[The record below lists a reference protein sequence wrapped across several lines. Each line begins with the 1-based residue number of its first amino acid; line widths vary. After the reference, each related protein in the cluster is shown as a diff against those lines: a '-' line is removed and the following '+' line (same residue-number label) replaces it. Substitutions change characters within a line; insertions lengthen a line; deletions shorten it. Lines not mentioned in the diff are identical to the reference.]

1 MIMKLNYTLFRIMII
16 IAFLILPVCYL
27 YGQTQEKSALSVK
40 WDELTAPDFIKAVE
54 LSGKTC
60 IIPLGIMEKH
70 GAHLPLGTDLI
81 LAREIASRAAEKEY
95 CLVFPPYYVG
105 QIFEAKHQPGTVAY
119 SNELMWK
126 MLQETCDELHRNGIN
141 KIILVNGHGGNNSFL
156 PFFCQS
162 QLASKKDYAVILFQ
176 PETGQETIN
185 EVAKLKKTGPDMHAG
200 EDESSM
206 VYAIRPDLVHAER
219 AASQSGTDQARLS
232 VPFGYTGIWWYARF
246 PNHYAGD
253 GSQVDERI
261 GELYFESDSE
271 QLAVLIR
278 YLKENDDIIELQ
290 HRFFNESMQP
300 LNTEQK

>member
-1 MIMKLNYTLFRIMII
+1 MKQYSISFRRMII
-16 IAFLILPVCYL
+16 ISFLILPVCYL
-27 YGQTQEKSALSVK
+27 YGQTPAESALNVK

-81 LAREIASRAAEKEY
+81 LAREISARAAEKEY
-95 CLVFPPYYVG
+95 CIVFPPYYVG
-105 QIFEAKHQPGTVAY
+105 QIFEARHQPGTMAY

-126 MLQETCDELHRNGIN
+126 MLQETCDEIHRNGIN

-162 QLASKKDYAVILFQ
+162 QLASKRDYAVILFQ
-176 PETGQETIN
+176 PDTGEETMEEI
-185 EVAKLKKTGPDMHAG
+185 AKLKKTGPDMHAG

-206 VYAIRPDLVHAER
+206 VIAIRPDLVHADR
-219 AASQSGTDQARLS
+219 AASQSGEDQARLS

-253 GSQVDERI
+253 GSHVDTRI
-261 GELYFESDSE
+261 GELYLESDAD
-271 QLAVLIR
+271 QLVELIR
-278 YLKENDDIIELQ
+278 YLKENNDILELQ
-290 HRFFNESMQP
+290 ERFYKESLQP

>member
-1 MIMKLNYTLFRIMII
+1 MKTDFASLRRIVIIVTLLLPNY
-16 IAFLILPVCYL
+16 FLH
-27 YGQTQEKSALSVK
+27 GQTESEAELSVK

-70 GAHLPLGTDLI
+70 GAHLPLATDLI
-81 LAREIASRAAEKEY
+81 VAREIAFRAAEKEY

-126 MLQETCDELHRNGIN
+126 MLQETCDELHRNGIK
-141 KIILVNGHGGNNSFL
+141 KIILLNGHGGNNSFL

-162 QLASKKDYAVILFQ
+162 QLASKKDYAIIIFQ
-176 PETGQETIN
+176 PETGEETRR
-185 EVAKLKKTGPDMHAG
+185 EVAKLKKTGADMHAG

-206 VYAIRPDLVHAER
+206 VYVIRPDLVHTDR
-219 AASQSGTDQARLS
+219 AASQSGEDQARLS

-253 GSQVDERI
+253 GSHVDARI
-261 GELYFESDSE
+261 GELYLESESD
-271 QLAVLIR
+271 QLVELIK
-278 YLKENDDIIELQ
+278 YVKENDDIIDLQ
-290 HRFFNESMQP
+290 NKFYNESIQP
-300 LNTEQK
+300 LNTEQGLQ